1 MLDNSFR
8 PKILDSLKG
17 YNLKTFIGD
26 LTAAIVVA
34 IIALPLSIALAI
46 ASGVGPNAG
55 LYTAI
60 VAGFVVSLF
69 GGTKIQISG
78 PTAALSSI
86 IASVILKHGIDTLI
100 VATIVAGVLL
110 IIFGLLRIGI
120 HLSKVPNSIVI
131 GFTAGIA
138 LGLFVDQSK
147 DFFGVVYLNGAK
159 PISNIDKIIEFFR
172 NIHSINPSSFLIG
185 LLSLVIIILFPKISK
200 KIPSSLVALLVPT
213 IIVYFT
219 KINVVKINDLYAI
232 SNKPMSFHS
241 PNFVLL
247 KTPAVYTIGITMA
260 CLIAVE
266 AILACKVSDKLSDD
280 YHHANAELIAQ
291 GLGSITSVL
300 FGGIPAT
307 GALARTSA
315 NVKNGATTPI
325 AGMLHTIVLFLILI
339 GLMKYVGMVP
349 MATIAALLFVV
360 AYNMSQMKII
370 KGYIKNGNKKDIS
383 VLFTCLIFTFAI
395 NLVAGIVVSL
405 ILWIILYKIIK

>member
-1 MLDNSFR
+1 MLDNSFK

-17 YNLKTFIGD
+17 YNLKIFIGD

-60 VAGFVVSLF
+60 VAGFVISLL

-110 IIFGLLRIGI
+110 IIFGLLRIGV

-138 LGLFVDQSK
+138 LGLFVGQSK
-147 DFFGVVYLNGAK
+147 DFFGGVSLNGAK

-200 KIPSSLVALLVPT
+200 KIPSSLVALLIPT

-219 KINVVKINDLYAI
+219 KINVIKINDLYAI

-339 GLMKYVGMVP
+339 GLMKYVGLIP
-349 MATIAALLFVV
+349 MPTIASLLFVV